1 MKTRIF
7 NLIILDE
14 SGSMESIHNEA
25 ISGCNETIQT
35 IRNAQKENAETQ
47 EQFVSVVLF
56 NGSTKCNVSYLR
68 ENIPADMV
76 KELGMDEYRPNDCTP
91 LYDAVGFSVNK
102 LYDNIKGG
110 HDTIGMVTIITDG
123 YENSSKEYDL
133 RAVKGLIERLKGEGW
148 IFTFIGADIDAQE
161 VAHSMNIASSYQF
174 DKTGEGTN
182 RMWEEERRA
191 RNSTY
196 SRISNTM
203 KMMIDSSEEDRRA
216 VYARNN
222 ENFFGNNERITPSNI
237 ETLAPNEIFVFGS
250 NAKGEHTGGASKT
263 AVDKF
268 GAVMGQGEGIQG
280 QSYAIPTVM
289 LSEDEMGKAV
299 ARFIDFA
306 AKHTSYNFMVTAV
319 GCGNAG
325 YSVETMAKLFEPASR
340 MSNVWFPKEFWDNY
354 SDSVL

>member
-1 MKTRIF
+1 MKTKIF

-148 IFTFIGADIDAQE
+148 IFTFIGA
-161 VAHSMNIASSYQF
+161 
-174 DKTGEGTN
+174 
-182 RMWEEERRA
+182 
-191 RNSTY
+191 
-196 SRISNTM
+196 
-203 KMMIDSSEEDRRA
+203 
-216 VYARNN
+216 
-222 ENFFGNNERITPSNI
+222 
-237 ETLAPNEIFVFGS
+237 
-250 NAKGEHTGGASKT
+250 
-263 AVDKF
+263 
-268 GAVMGQGEGIQG
+268 
-280 QSYAIPTVM
+280 
-289 LSEDEMGKAV
+289 
-299 ARFIDFA
+299 
-306 AKHTSYNFMVTAV
+306 
-319 GCGNAG
+319 
-325 YSVETMAKLFEPASR
+325 
-340 MSNVWFPKEFWDNY
+340 
-354 SDSVL
+354 